1 LAAERTKL
9 RHLPD
14 FSHFSTRLSDDGI
27 SMISLLSAHGMQ
39 MHLQAVTLPRVAA
52 SAVTFSFDHFLATRQ
67 GLYRQPRHGMGP
79 RRPGLF
85 VIGAMKSGTTY
96 LNKLLG
102 AHPEIFMCAPEEPSY
117 FVEPRQLRT
126 LWPEAWDQGFW
137 RSEENYR
144 QLFRASGDALHL
156 GEASTNYTKRPLAD
170 GVPERI
176 HAFNSDAR
184 FIYLMRDPIERT
196 ISHYWHMVR
205 HNAECRPML
214 EAIKAEPQYLD
225 VSHYAMQLT
234 PYLDLFGPDRVA
246 ILSFEQLIEDP
257 LTAMH
262 PLYEWLDVDP
272 TLADASCFNA
282 AENVTPDVVRMAA
295 WHGVLQRV
303 RHARPFRYLTPH
315 LPRGLRHSA
324 VRLATRRVDRRALDV
339 TKVIEYLRP
348 IQLRQTEALARLV
361 GREFPEWSTLYA
373 NAHVPP
379 PFVRQPALHAS

>member
-1 LAAERTKL
+1 
-9 RHLPD
+9 
-14 FSHFSTRLSDDGI
+14 
-27 SMISLLSAHGMQ
+27 MISLLSAHGMQ
-39 MHLQAVTLPRVAA
+39 MHLQAAVTLPRVAA
-52 SAVTFSFDHFLATRQ
+52 SAVTFSFDHVLATRR
-67 GLYRQPRHGMGP
+67 GLYRDQRHGMRP

-102 AHPEIFMCAPEEPSY
+102 AHPEIFMSAPEEPSY

-137 RSEENYR
+137 RSEDHYL
-144 QLFRASGDALHL
+144 QLFRGNDDALHL
-156 GEASTNYTKRPLAD
+156 GESSTNYTKRPLVD

-176 HAFNSDAR
+176 HDFNPDAR

-196 ISHYWHMVR
+196 ISHYWHSVR
-205 HNAECRPML
+205 YNAECRPML

-225 VSHYAMQLT
+225 VSHYAMQLA
-234 PYLDLFGPDRVA
+234 PYLDRFGPDRVA
-246 ILSFEQLIEDP
+246 ILSFEQLTQDP
-257 LTAMH
+257 LTAMR

-295 WHGVLQRV
+295 CHGVLQHV
-303 RHARPFRYLTPH
+303 RNSRPFRYLVPH
-315 LPRGLRHSA
+315 LPRGLRQSA
-324 VRLATRRVDRRALDV
+324 VRLSTRQVDRRTLDV
-339 TKVIEYLRP
+339 TQVIDFLRP

-361 GREFPEWSTLYA
+361 GRKFPEWTTLYP
-373 NAHVPP
+373 NAAVPL
-379 PFVRQPALHAS
+379 PFVRREPLHAG

>member
-1 LAAERTKL
+1 MR
-9 RHLPD
+9 
-14 FSHFSTRLSDDGI
+14 
-27 SMISLLSAHGMQ
+27 
-39 MHLQAVTLPRVAA
+39 
-52 SAVTFSFDHFLATRQ
+52 
-67 GLYRQPRHGMGP
+67 P

-137 RSEENYR
+137 RNEDNYL
-144 QLFRASGDALHL
+144 QLFGASGEALHL
-156 GEASTNYTKRPLAD
+156 GEASTNYTKRPLVD

-176 HAFNSDAR
+176 HDFNPDAR

-205 HNAECRPML
+205 HHAEHRPML

-234 PYLDLFGPDRVA
+234 PYLDRFGPDRVA
-246 ILSFEQLIEDP
+246 ILSFEQLVQDP
-257 LTAMH
+257 LTAMR
-262 PLYEWLDVDP
+262 PLYEWLGVDA

-282 AENVTPDVVRMAA
+282 AENVTPDVVRMAV
-295 WHGVLQRV
+295 WRGVLHRV
-303 RHARPFRYLTPH
+303 RDSRPFRFLTPH
-315 LPRGLRHSA
+315 VPRGLRRSA
-324 VRLATRRVDRRALDV
+324 VQLATRQIARRALDV
-339 TKVIEYLRP
+339 TQVIEFLRP
-348 IQLRQTEALARLV
+348 IQLRQTEALARLI
-361 GREFPEWSTLYA
+361 GREFPEWATLYA
-373 NAHVPP
+373 NAPVPL
-379 PFVRQPALHAS
+379 PFVGQEPLHAS